1 MDFTLTEDQL
11 LIQQTFQ
18 EFCAKELN
26 YEYVRWMDEHVDFPP
41 DELWQKFVDIGLL
54 SGPVPVEYG
63 GQGMAMVDTMIAYEQ
78 LCKASMSVA
87 LAVGVTTG
95 FGVRFIHELGTAEQK
110 KKYLPL

>member
-41 DELWQKFVDIGLL
+41 DDLWQKLTDIGAL

-63 GQGMAMVDTMIAYEQ
+63 GQGLGLVEYMVAY
-78 LCKASMSVA
+78 
-87 LAVGVTTG
+87 
-95 FGVRFIHELGTAEQK
+95 
-110 KKYLPL
+110 